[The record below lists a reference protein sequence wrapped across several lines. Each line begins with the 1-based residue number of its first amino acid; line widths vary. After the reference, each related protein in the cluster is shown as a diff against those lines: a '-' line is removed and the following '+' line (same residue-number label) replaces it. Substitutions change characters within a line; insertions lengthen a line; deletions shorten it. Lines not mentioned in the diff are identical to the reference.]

1 MKDEK
6 FCFKKSTGF
15 IALVGILLV
24 GFVLFAQMS
33 NTSKSTDTKASG
45 GTGTQLI
52 NGVLYGRTQNDC
64 FMASKCAFSLASAVA
79 GYNYKCVSVGSC
91 VGKDS
96 NGTSIDLFCISEKS
110 PDYASNGTYEY
121 KLQAAP
127 TGVNCMPQATPDPAA
142 DPKCTDVAGGK
153 GNWYRTTQY
162 TQCNDNTVVTSLTAQ
177 SGTKYVAKTPIT
189 DSRTGYIC
197 CKPEAEPTLTVPEKE
212 AKLTE
217 AAKKSA
223 RNNNMCF
230 RPSVGA
236 TCDAVSATMKAPFAP
251 IDATDP
257 AYKADC
263 GTTAPLACKPVKN
276 LCYGNV
282 YFKSG
287 STTYQVTGTYPNT
300 FIMSGGKV
308 VCKVAAVTAL
318 ATGQKVNTANRNI
331 CRDMN
336 AAGFMT
342 TADGGTTMSSVVSA
356 TPDADGYCTY

>member
-33 NTSKSTDTKASG
+33 NTPTTTDTKASG
-45 GTGTQLI
+45 GSGTKVI
-52 NGVLYGRTQNDC
+52 NGVMYGRTQNDC
-64 FMASKCAFSLASAVA
+64 FMASKCAYLMVSAVA
-79 GYNYKCVSVGSC
+79 GYDYKCVSVGSC
-91 VGKDS
+91 VGKDTDGAS
-96 NGTSIDLFCISEKS
+96 VDLFCSSAKS
-110 PDYASNGTYEY
+110 ASFATNGTYDY
-121 KLQAAP
+121 TLAAPP
-127 TGVNCMPQATPDPAA
+127 TGVNCLPQATPDPAA

-162 TQCNDNTVVTSLTAQ
+162 TACGDESVATSLTAQ
-177 SGTKYVAKTPIT
+177 SGTSYIVKTPIS
-189 DSRTGYIC
+189 DSRAGYIC
-197 CKPEAEPTLTVPEKE
+197 CKPEAEPTLTVAEKE

-236 TCDAVSATMKAPFAP
+236 DCDAVSATMKAPFAP
-251 IDATDP
+251 IEATDP

-300 FIMSGGKV
+300 FVMNNGKV
-308 VCKVAAVTAL
+308 VCKIAAVTAL

-336 AAGFMT
+336 AAGYMT
-342 TADGGTTMSSVVSA
+342 TTDGGTTTRIVNT
-356 TPDADGYCTY
+356 TPDADGYCTF